1 MFKKITTLLLVLS
14 CIYTGK
20 TQELQFNQWEFA
32 PALMNPALTGAY
44 SGSFRVG
51 AIVKDGWSS
60 SIASRSWKST
70 EAFIDA
76 PIIRGFRKSDWIG
89 VGIAFD
95 MDQAG
100 ASRFNQQY
108 QRASIAYH
116 LGFGKKYKS
125 TFTIG
130 GQFTNVTITAKDE
143 NLTTENSL
151 TNGGDRTGLDTY
163 FANAMNPGE
172 ISGSTS
178 RWMGGIGYK
187 SQVNKRNSWGFGLS
201 VGQFLENNRSLGA
214 GGGAD
219 ELPMRF
225 IAHIDFKSI
234 TGKKTFFEPRAVF
247 TKQQGSTKLFLQGLF
262 GYMLKKDLVFKYGA
276 GINTLAALNVPLY
289 AGIEK
294 GRLKV
299 GLAYS
304 VSLAELEA
312 TSTYGGLELAAS
324 YIHILAKKPKPK
336 PILVCPRL

>member
-1 MFKKITTLLLVLS
+1 MFKKITTLLLVLC
-14 CIYTGK
+14 CICTGK
-20 TQELQFNQWEFA
+20 AQELQFNQWEFA

-60 SIASRSWKST
+60 AIASRSWKST

-130 GQFTNVTITAKDE
+130 GQFTNVTISAQEDKLE
-143 NLTTENSL
+143 TENSL
-151 TNGGDRTGLDTY
+151 TNGNRTGLQTY
-163 FANAMNPGE
+163 FANVVDGE
-172 ISGSTS
+172 LSGSTS

-187 SQVNKRNSWGFGLS
+187 SQVNNRNSWGFGLS
-201 VGQFLENNRSLGA
+201 VGQFLENNRSIGS
-214 GGGAD
+214 GGGTD

-225 IAHIDFKSI
+225 IAHLDFKSI

-262 GYMLKKDLVFKYGA
+262 GYALKKDFVLKYGA

-304 VSLAELEA
+304 VSLSEIGAN
-312 TSTYGGLELAAS
+312 STYGGLELAAS
-324 YIHILAKKPKPK
+324 YIHILAKKPEPK
-336 PILVCPRL
+336 PILICPRL